1 MKIVRFAL
9 VLLLFL
15 CALTFGTLMR
25 SRAIEHKFARL
36 RVAQDRAQVLQ
47 IMGSPAREQGCK
59 PNVQQSP
66 GCRTELLYAHPLA
79 PVVPEYWIVSLDAS
93 AKVVALIH
101 TTTP

>member
-25 SRAIEHKFARL
+25 SRAIEHKFARVH
-36 RVAQDRAQVLQ
+36 VAQQRAQVLQ
-47 IMGSPAREQGCK
+47 IMGTPAKEQSCG
-59 PNVQQSP
+59 PGVQQSP
-66 GCRTELLYAHPLA
+66 RCATELLYAHPLA
-79 PVVPEYWIVSLDAS
+79 PVVPEYWIVSLDADG
-93 AKVVALIH
+93 KVVALIH